1 VWDLKAGGMV
11 LISHKQACRDL
22 GLKPVQLRDWKKNI
36 EKIRSLQSKGSRRGT
51 LTHTAHFPVLEDRL
65 HALILE
71 KRKLGRNVG
80 EKWIRRHARL
90 EYESLWPERVTIVEK
105 RKVFT
110 GMAFSAGW
118 FSGFLKRKRLG
129 LRQGT
134 KRAQVVPADYK
145 DKITSW
151 LQFNRRA
158 QARSNFELS
167 EIANMDQ
174 TPISFEFLDK
184 RTYDTIGVKTVFLK
198 QTGSGWDRRQATLQI
213 LVHADGIQR
222 CKPLLIFHGM
232 NEDHRQKPKAGS
244 LRREY
249 RLYDSRVEVS
259 ALILI
264 IILL

>member
-1 VWDLKAGGMV
+1 M
-11 LISHKQACRDL
+11 
-22 GLKPVQLRDWKKNI
+22 
-36 EKIRSLQSKGSRRGT
+36 
-51 LTHTAHFPVLEDRL
+51 EDRL
-65 HALILE
+65 HGLILE
-71 KRKLGRNVG
+71 KRRIGRKVG
-80 EKWIRRHARL
+80 ENWIRRHARL
-90 EYESLWPERVTIVEK
+90 EFESLWPERVTIVNK
-105 RKVFT
+105 RKVFA
-110 GMAFSAGW
+110 GMVFSQGW
-118 FSGFLKRKRLG
+118 FSAFLKRKRLS

-134 KRAQVVPADYK
+134 KRAQTVPEDYR

-158 QARSNFELS
+158 QARFNFELS

-184 RTYDTIGVKTVFLK
+184 RTYDTIGVRTVFLK

-232 NEDHRQKPKAGS
+232 NEDHRQKPKAGN

-249 RLYDSRVEVS
+249 KLYDSRVEVS
-259 ALILI
+259 RVL
-264 IILL
+264 